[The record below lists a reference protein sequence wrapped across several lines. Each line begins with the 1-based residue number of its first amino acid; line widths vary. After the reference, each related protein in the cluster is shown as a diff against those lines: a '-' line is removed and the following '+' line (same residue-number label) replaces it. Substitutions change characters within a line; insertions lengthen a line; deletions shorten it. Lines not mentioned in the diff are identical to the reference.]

1 MSPDRRVHTSML
13 AFGLVCASCISAHRA
28 QGQNPAAEVRAQVDA
43 GKDLFATTCANCHG
57 SGGKGAIGPAL
68 IDRNLSLDTLRSTI
82 LNGRVGTPMPPFKD
96 ELDAKSQAAVIAY
109 AEWLGSGGRL
119 PSEPVSSEG
128 SAGSAA
134 LIPSAQPIP
143 VGMDQGTPAR
153 GASLF
158 FDPTQI
164 SSCRACHSYRNKGG
178 PVGPDLFESG
188 KTAEY
193 IYRSISRPKIASTDY
208 PGLALDLRDGSHLVG
223 VKVGEG
229 SDAFILFDVSTL
241 PPVKRTVLK
250 SEVARASPVNGS
262 GIYDHT
268 ALPFSKQNRLDL
280 SAYLGKPGTA
290 SATQ

>member
-1 MSPDRRVHTSML
+1 ML
-13 AFGLVCASCISAHRA
+13 ALGLVCASCFAAHRA
-28 QGQNPAAEVRAQVDA
+28 QGRNLTAEVRTQVDA
-43 GKDLFATTCANCHG
+43 GKVLFATTCANCHG

-68 IDRNLSLDTLRSTI
+68 IDRNLSLETLRSTI

-109 AEWLGSGGRL
+109 AEWLTSGGRL
-119 PSEPVSSEG
+119 PSEPVPSEG
-128 SAGSAA
+128 PADSPD
-134 LIPSAQPIP
+134 LRPSAQPIP
-143 VGMDQGTPAR
+143 VGMDKGTPAR

-158 FDPTQI
+158 FDPAQM

-188 KTAEY
+188 KTAEH
-193 IYRSISRPKIASTDY
+193 IYLSISRPKIASTDY
-208 PGLALDLRDGSHLVG
+208 PGLALDLRDGSHLLG
-223 VKVGEG
+223 VKVGES
-229 SDAFILFDVSTL
+229 SDAFIIFDVSSL

-250 SEVARASPVNGS
+250 SEVARASTVNGS

-280 SAYLGKPGTA
+280 SAYLGKPSTP